1 MHCWCL
7 SFSKPLHCKTNRFFA
22 EYDDVFFN
30 FGDNIGRFFFTKISE
45 ELFISPKSVGGNLLY
60 SGDEQNVFFSV
71 IKSVLKSS
79 LNSVQS
85 YRNKKIRVKKCHWI
99 QWKKMWFTEKGDE
112 ACTEFGDKKGNSQNS
127 VMNSSQAGIAHIY
140 ETSSP

>member
-85 YRNKKIRVKKCHWI
+85 YRNKKIRVKNV
-99 QWKKMWFTEKGDE
+99 
-112 ACTEFGDKKGNSQNS
+112 TEFSEKKCDSPRRATKCALNS
-127 VMNSSQAGIAHIY
+127 VTKKEIHRIQ
-140 ETSSP
+140 

>member
-22 EYDDVFFN
+22 KYDDVFFN

-60 SGDEQNVFFSV
+60 SGDEQNDFSV

-85 YRNKKIRVKKCHWI
+85 YRNKKIRVKNV
-99 QWKKMWFTEKGDE
+99 
-112 ACTEFGDKKGNSQNS
+112 TEFSEKKCDSPRRATKRALNS
-127 VMNSSQAGIAHIY
+127 VTKKEIHRIQ
-140 ETSSP
+140 

>member
-7 SFSKPLHCKTNRFFA
+7 SFSKPLNCKTNRFFA
-22 EYDDVFFN
+22 EYDDVFFS

-60 SGDEQNVFFSV
+60 SGDEQNVISV

-85 YRNKKIRVKKCHWI
+85 YRNKKIRVKNV
-99 QWKKMWFTEKGDE
+99 
-112 ACTEFGDKKGNSQNS
+112 TEFSEKKCDSPRRATKRALNS
-127 VMNSSQAGIAHIY
+127 VTKKEIHRIQ
-140 ETSSP
+140 

>member
-7 SFSKPLHCKTNRFFA
+7 SFSKLLHCKTNRFFA

-71 IKSVLKSS
+71 IKSMLKSS

-85 YRNKKIRVKKCHWI
+85 YRNKKIRVKNV
-99 QWKKMWFTEKGDE
+99 
-112 ACTEFGDKKGNSQNS
+112 TEFSEKKCDSPRRATKRALNS
-127 VMNSSQAGIAHIY
+127 VTKKEIHRIQ
-140 ETSSP
+140 

>member
-7 SFSKPLHCKTNRFFA
+7 SFSKPLHCKTKRFFA

-30 FGDNIGRFFFTKISE
+30 FGDNLGRFFFTKISE

-60 SGDEQNVFFSV
+60 SGDEQNVFSV

-85 YRNKKIRVKKCHWI
+85 YRNKKIRVKNV
-99 QWKKMWFTEKGDE
+99 
-112 ACTEFGDKKGNSQNS
+112 TEFSEKKCDSPRRATKRALNS
-127 VMNSSQAGIAHIY
+127 VTKKEIHRIQ
-140 ETSSP
+140 

>member
-30 FGDNIGRFFFTKISE
+30 FGDNIGRFFFTKISD
-45 ELFISPKSVGGNLLY
+45 ELFISPKSVGETCYIVVTNKM
-60 SGDEQNVFFSV
+60 FFSV
-71 IKSVLKSS
+71 IKSVPKSS

-85 YRNKKIRVKKCHWI
+85 YRNKKIRVKNV
-99 QWKKMWFTEKGDE
+99 
-112 ACTEFGDKKGNSQNS
+112 TEFSEKKCDSPRRATKRALNS
-127 VMNSSQAGIAHIY
+127 VTKKEIHRIQ
-140 ETSSP
+140 